1 MSLYTHENLVFVAK
15 GEGTKKIAPGVGAIF
30 FIGEWVMD

>member
-1 MSLYTHENLVFVAK
+1 MSLYTYENLVFVAK

-30 FIGEWVMD
+30 LLGSG

>member
-1 MSLYTHENLVFVAK
+1 MDFNGLNWCFWVCMAK

-30 FIGEWVMD
+30 LLGSG